1 MSIDYNKSETNLR
14 RLLAATERLAATS
27 AREIA
32 LEATAASAF
41 SQGRLQQAVSYKSPF
56 VVTLFKK
63 VRRFSFICPSIVA
76 HKIRQNLMCPPVFQ
90 FS

>member
-1 MSIDYNKSETNLR
+1 MNIDFNKTETNLR
-14 RLLAATERLAATS
+14 RLLASTERLAATS

-41 SQGRLQQAVSYKSPF
+41 SQGRLQHAVSYKSPF

-63 VRRFSFICPSIVA
+63 VLGFTS
-76 HKIRQNLMCPPVFQ
+76 VFAL
-90 FS
+90 FCAFKND